1 MATDRE
7 PEARAGTV
15 LLKLAGPSLLVLL
28 TTAILILCFFVVFD
42 RREADAAG
50 LRTSLFLGW
59 AAIVAGAA
67 AVQLAWLRQL
77 ARSIVLPVEELIS
90 AIDHG
95 VPPNVGPGLRRRA
108 DWEIRLLFTRVHALI
123 RERGERPAAAAEPA
137 PASGIHERAEAPERV
152 EANGGIDAREG
163 TEATEGIE
171 PVATAGLHRALG
183 AEAPSAGPAG
193 DGRHRAETEL
203 LARFAWFA
211 HGVGRLADEIAVEA
225 ADRERAFVTLLEA
238 VAVVREARLSIDP
251 IARELERG
259 EGGERRGESAG
270 RAGEM
275 LEVLRTRLDAAL
287 AAIGNVSGAAEGD
300 AARGRA
306 LSRRARGL
314 RLEAE
319 GALAGRPHGSAGG
332 GWHF

>member
-28 TTAILILCFFVVFD
+28 STAVLILCFFVVFD
-42 RREADAAG
+42 RRDTGAVGPRA
-50 LRTSLFLGW
+50 SLFLGW

-67 AVQLAWLRQL
+67 AVQVAWLRQL
-77 ARSIVLPVEELIS
+77 ARSIVTPVEELIS

-95 VPPNVGPGLRRRA
+95 VPPNLGPGLRRRA

-123 RERGERPAAAAEPA
+123 RERSGRATAPAAESVLAAEPLD
-137 PASGIHERAEAPERV
+137 PAEAQ
-152 EANGGIDAREG
+152 EAEEFA
-163 TEATEGIE
+163 E
-171 PVATAGLHRALG
+171 P
-183 AEAPSAGPAG
+183 P
-193 DGRHRAETEL
+193 DGRDRIESETL
-203 LARFAWFA
+203 TRFAWFA
-211 HGVGRLADEIAVEA
+211 HGVGRLADEIAAEA

-238 VAVVREARLSIDP
+238 VAVVREARQSIDP
-251 IARELERG
+251 IARELERP
-259 EGGERRGESAG
+259 EGRGRGGDGAV

-275 LEVLRTRLDAAL
+275 LEVLRARLDAAL
-287 AAIGNVSGAAEGD
+287 AAVGNLSGAAEGD

-306 LSRRARGL
+306 LSRRARSL

-319 GALAGRPHGSAGG
+319 GARGRSGRRHPAAGG
-332 GWHF
+332 R